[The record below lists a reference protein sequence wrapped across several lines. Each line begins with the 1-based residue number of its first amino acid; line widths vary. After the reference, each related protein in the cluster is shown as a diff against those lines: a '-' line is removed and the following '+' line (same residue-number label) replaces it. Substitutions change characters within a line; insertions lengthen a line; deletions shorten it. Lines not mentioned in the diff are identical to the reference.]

1 MAHFYY
7 NIDVWELYDLEKDP
21 EQMNNIIA
29 DPQYANIVTRLKEDL
44 KGLMVKYENNKSL
57 ADYRKITDTDFGS
70 IVDVK
75 DDETSVRDVLTK

>member
-1 MAHFYY
+1 MLL
-7 NIDVWELYDLEKDP
+7 VLYDLEKDP